1 VFARTLFLLGYQVKR
16 TALYIVLIIVAILI
30 FVWYFTNIFTYL
42 VLSLVLASILRPLVE
57 RIHSTHFFNINPPRW
72 MAIMVAY
79 SVLLGVF
86 SLFVVLFIPLINEQS
101 SVISGLDYGKI
112 TTQVSGPIESLE
124 EFIVD
129 MNLRDNITDE
139 TDPESGFLVEII
151 KEELAEA
158 VSKVNVQNILSSV
171 AEITSSFLISVLAVG
186 FITFLLLYEKGLLRN
201 SIIANIPN
209 RYFEVSIGALNK
221 IEKLLSNYLLGLT
234 FQVFAIFAIAA
245 TGLSILGV
253 KYALTI
259 ALFAAFANLIPY
271 AGPIL
276 GSVFGI
282 IVGLSTGNDLIT
294 TNDYIFLVAK
304 IIGVFSIVQLTDNII
319 LQPLIFSKSVK
330 VHPLEIFV
338 IIFAGAS
345 IAGIPGMI
353 AAIPVYTIIRVS
365 VTELRKGYKQY
376 YIFRA

>member
-1 VFARTLFLLGYQVKR
+1 MLARTLFLFRLIVKK
-16 TALYIVLIIVAILI
+16 TALYIILIIATILV

-72 MAIMVAY
+72 MAIIVAY
-79 SVLLGVF
+79 SALVGIF
-86 SLFVVLFIPLINEQS
+86 SLFVVLFIPLISEQS
-101 SVISGLDYGKI
+101 AVISGLDYGEI
-112 TTQVSGPIESLE
+112 TQQAAGPIQSVE
-124 EFIVD
+124 EFLIEMNLTDEETPGFIVD
-129 MNLRDNITDE
+129 T
-139 TDPESGFLVEII
+139 I
-151 KEELAEA
+151 KEELPKA
-158 VSKVNVQNILSSV
+158 VKQINIENVLNYVVSTASSL
-171 AEITSSFLISVLAVG
+171 LISVLAIS

-209 RYFEVSIGALNK
+209 QYFEVSIGALNK

-245 TGLSILGV
+245 TGLSILDV

-282 IVGLSTGNDLIT
+282 IVGLSTGNDLIN
-294 TNDYIFLVAK
+294 TNDYVFLVVK

-376 YIFRA
+376 YIFRV

>member
-1 VFARTLFLLGYQVKR
+1 M
-16 TALYIVLIIVAILI
+16 AIL
-30 FVWYFTNIFTYL
+30 VAYGA
-42 VLSLVLASILRPLVE
+42 LASLI
-57 RIHSTHFFNINPPRW
+57 S
-72 MAIMVAY
+72 M
-79 SVLLGVF
+79 
-86 SLFVVLFIPLINEQS
+86 FVIVFIPLISEQS
-101 SVISGLDYGKI
+101 TVISSLDYDEI
-112 TTQVSGPIESLE
+112 TTEILGPIQSVE
-124 EFIVD
+124 EFLIEKKLSEESPGFMVKTI
-129 MNLRDNITDE
+129 RDALTKA
-139 TDPESGFLVEII
+139 I
-151 KEELAEA
+151 KED
-158 VSKVNVQNILSSV
+158 VNVQNIINSIV
-171 AEITSSFLISVLAVG
+171 ATTSSFLIGMLAIS

-201 SIIANIPN
+201 SIISNIPN

-245 TGLSILGV
+245 IGLSILGV

-282 IVGLSTGNDLIT
+282 MVGLSTGTDLIT
-294 TNDYIFLVAK
+294 TNDYVFLVTK
-304 IIGVFSIVQLTDNII
+304 IIGVFTVVQLTDNII
-319 LQPLIFSKSVK
+319 LQPVIFSKSVK

-345 IAGIPGMI
+345 IAGVSGMI
-353 AAIPVYTIIRVS
+353 AAIPVYTILRVS

-376 YIFRA
+376 YIFRV

>member
-1 VFARTLFLLGYQVKR
+1 
-16 TALYIVLIIVAILI
+16 LIIAAILVFI
-30 FVWYFTNIFTYL
+30 WYFTNIFTYL

-72 MAIMVAY
+72 LAIIVAY
-79 SVLLGVF
+79 SVLVGVF
-86 SLFVVLFIPLINEQS
+86 SLFVILFIPLISEQS
-101 SVISGLDYGKI
+101 TVIAGLDYDEI
-112 TTQVSGPIESLE
+112 TNEILGPIQSIE
-124 EFIVD
+124 EFLIEK
-129 MNLRDNITDE
+129 NLTAEEKGFMVKTIRASITDAI
-139 TDPESGFLVEII
+139 SGNYLQGLI
-151 KEELAEA
+151 
-158 VSKVNVQNILSSV
+158 NGILGTASS
-171 AEITSSFLISVLAVG
+171 ILISILAVA
-186 FITFLLLYEKGLLRN
+186 FITFMLLYEKGLLRKN
-201 SIIANIPN
+201 IIANIPN
-209 RYFEVSIGALNK
+209 KYFEVSIAALNK
-221 IEKLLSNYLLGLT
+221 IENLLSNYLLGLT

-294 TNDYIFLVAK
+294 TSDYGFLVAK
-304 IIGVFSIVQLTDNII
+304 IVGVFSIVQLTDNII

-345 IAGIPGMI
+345 LAGIPGMI

>member
-1 VFARTLFLLGYQVKR
+1 MLARTLFLFRHSLKR
-16 TALYIVLIIVAILI
+16 TIVYIILIIAAILV

-57 RIHSTHFFNINPPRW
+57 RIHATHFFNINPPRW
-72 MAIMVAY
+72 MAIIVAY
-79 SVLLGVF
+79 STLLGIF
-86 SLFVVLFIPLINEQS
+86 SLFVVLFIPLISEQS
-101 SVISGLDYGKI
+101 AVISSLDYGEI
-112 TTQVSGPIESLE
+112 TQQAAGPIQSVE
-124 EFIVD
+124 EFLIEMNLTDEEKTGFIVD
-129 MNLRDNITDE
+129 T
-139 TDPESGFLVEII
+139 I
-151 KEELAEA
+151 KEELPKA
-158 VSKVNVQNILSSV
+158 VKQINIENVLNYVVSTASSL
-171 AEITSSFLISVLAVG
+171 LISVLAIS

-294 TNDYIFLVAK
+294 TNDYVFLVTK

>member
-1 VFARTLFLLGYQVKR
+1 MRK
-16 TALYIVLIIVAILI
+16 TAIYIGLIIAVIIL
-30 FVWYFTNIFTYL
+30 FVWYFTNIFAYL

-72 MAIMVAY
+72 LAIFVAY
-79 SVLLGVF
+79 GALAGLLF
-86 SLFVVLFIPLINEQS
+86 LFAVLFIPLINEQTNIIS
-101 SVISGLDYGKI
+101 SLDYGKL
-112 TTQVSGPIESLE
+112 TEQVRGPVLSLE
-124 EFIVD
+124 EFLVEMDLAESFVEEGQSVRPGFMVESIKNELEKGVARINIQNIVSW
-129 MNLRDNITDE
+129 IVST
-139 TDPESGFLVEII
+139 TSGFFIAML
-151 KEELAEA
+151 A
-158 VSKVNVQNILSSV
+158 VS
-171 AEITSSFLISVLAVG
+171 

-201 SIIANIPN
+201 SIINNIPN
-209 RYFEVSIGALNK
+209 KYFEVSIGALNK

-234 FQVFAIFAIAA
+234 FQVFMIFSLAAI
-245 TGLSILGV
+245 GLSIMGV

-271 AGPIL
+271 AGPLL

-282 IVGLSTGNDLIT
+282 IVGVSTGTDLIT
-294 TNDYIFLVAK
+294 TNDYIFLV
-304 IIGVFSIVQLTDNII
+304 IRIVSVFAFVQITDNIL

-338 IIFAGAS
+338 IIFAGATIYG
-345 IAGIPGMI
+345 IAGMI
-353 AAIPVYTIIRVS
+353 AAIPAYTIIRVS